1 MPCTTRST
9 LIFFFNA
16 LNSLH
21 ALIVEG
27 QNRNRTG
34 YLSNLSMYSDIYAS
48 KREERISGVKG
59 RTIFLETYRFMLS
72 VKYEEKLTFDI
83 QINPAYM
90 SCQLP
95 VLSLLPL
102 IENVIKHNEISAR
115 NRLMRLSIYSTH
127 EPSLV
132 ILKPETAQAG
142 RGGESGY
149 RAEKP

>member
-1 MPCTTRST
+1 
-9 LIFFFNA
+9 
-16 LNSLH
+16 
-21 ALIVEG
+21 
-27 QNRNRTG
+27 
-34 YLSNLSMYSDIYAS
+34 
-48 KREERISGVKG
+48 
-59 RTIFLETYRFMLS
+59 MLS

-115 NRLMRLSIYSTH
+115 NPMRLSIYSTH

-132 ILKPETAQAG
+132 ILNRKQPKLDEV
-142 RGGESGY
+142 
-149 RAEKP
+149 EKVGIGLKNLDNRFALLVKKRIRIEDTDEFFRVSLPLKS